1 MRPLL
6 PGQVSMGLMKGLKR
20 LRGWQDVRPRQAST
34 QLLHVAWMDA
44 CALALL

>member
-20 LRGWQDVRPRQAST
+20 LLGWQDVRPRPST